1 MVGKECVRPICT
13 KHSDWCGLAGIV
25 QAIVETFPKNCAL
38 MFPPAPMQPMS
49 FLSSFKPVPSD
60 ADEDDDDDTLG
71 TGGNLP
77 KFSTSTP
84 THSGSRGGS
93 AGLFGTGS
101 QGGSAGLFGAGS
113 EGWSAGLFGT
123 GSQGGSAGL
132 FDEAPSFTS
141 GALPHGGTFSLALD
155 NVAVPGTSAHAR
167 GSHAGDLDLGEEADD
182 EGDPEKGTNKDG
194 SVDPTLD
201 ADEMAILESIILQAA
216 PQSCPPVMP
225 KSGDKWAATHFE
237 GGSASSE
244 SSAEDHG
251 DTRPSSHSSRKGGTP
266 TKASSPDQ
274 WSPADINTVWQLQ
287 YKADF
292 QRFKVYHEKHISSND
307 KKTINTINHSAYLT
321 EARNTPNTMIAQ
333 CVFSVATYQAV
344 LQRPGGDVAKFDQEA
359 KYFKKGAS
367 GSRAPDAEKV
377 PIDRVMLVWLQ
388 HEDGRDMVYSD
399 PDGFGC
405 PGTMGL
411 WDLHSPG
418 ALARGR
424 MIMDSGIVDAN
435 FCLLCAFW
443 STNNETLNNH
453 IRKHYRTGL
462 TCPADGFTTS
472 SVAVMKAHMEKEHGY
487 KGKRAGQAKKPK
499 GKG

>member
-1 MVGKECVRPICT
+1 
-13 KHSDWCGLAGIV
+13 
-25 QAIVETFPKNCAL
+25 
-38 MFPPAPMQPMS
+38 MQPMS
-49 FLSSFKPVPSD
+49 FLSSFKPVPSN
-60 ADEDDDDDTLG
+60 ADEDDDDNTLG
-71 TGGNLP
+71 TGRNLP

-93 AGLFGTGS
+93 AGLFGTSS
-101 QGGSAGLFGAGS
+101 QGGSAGLFGTGS
-113 EGWSAGLFGT
+113 QGWSAGLFGT
-123 GSQGGSAGL
+123 GSQGGSASL
-132 FDEAPSFTS
+132 IDEAPSFTS

-155 NVAVPGTSAHAR
+155 NVAVPGTSAHSH
-167 GSHAGDLDLGEEADD
+167 GSYAGDLDLGEEADD
-182 EGDPEKGTNKDG
+182 EGDPEKGTSKDS

-225 KSGDKWAATHFE
+225 KSGDKRAATHFE
-237 GGSASSE
+237 GGSASLE
-244 SSAEDHG
+244 SSAEDHS
-251 DTRPSSHSSRKGGTP
+251 DTRPSSRSSRKGGTP

-274 WSPADINTVWQLQ
+274 WSPADINTVRQLQ

-307 KKTINTINHSAYLT
+307 KKTINTINHSTYLT
-321 EARNTPNTMIAQ
+321 EARNTPNTVIAQ
-333 CVFSVATYQAV
+333 CVFSRATYRAV
-344 LQRPGGDVAKFDQEA
+344 LQRRGGDVAKFDQEA

-367 GSRAPDAEKV
+367 GSQAPDTEKV
-377 PIDRVMLVWLQ
+377 PIDRVMLVCQ

-453 IRKHYRTGL
+453 IQKHYRMGL
-462 TCPADGFTTS
+462 TCPADGFMTS

>member
-1 MVGKECVRPICT
+1 MVRLLHVTRQAACAQCERAVGRFLTSIDNTLQKHVPIQAQGPLVANTLTTVFQFQMSIWHMVGEECVRPICT

-49 FLSSFKPVPSD
+49 FLSSFKPVPSN

-84 THSGSRGGS
+84 THSGSWGGS

-113 EGWSAGLFGT
+113 QGWSAGLFGT

-182 EGDPEKGTNKDG
+182 EGDPEKGTSKDG

-244 SSAEDHG
+244 LSAEDHG
-251 DTRPSSHSSRKGGTP
+251 DTRPSSRSSRKGGMP
-266 TKASSPDQ
+266 TRHLPLISGA
-274 WSPADINTVWQLQ
+274 QLTSTQ
-287 YKADF
+287 YGSYSI
-292 QRFKVYHEKHISSND
+292 RRISSVS
-307 KKTINTINHSAYLT
+307 KFTMRSIFPPMIRRLSTPLT
-321 EARNTPNTMIAQ
+321 T
-333 CVFSVATYQAV
+333 
-344 LQRPGGDVAKFDQEA
+344 
-359 KYFKKGAS
+359 
-367 GSRAPDAEKV
+367 AP
-377 PIDRVMLVWLQ
+377 
-388 HEDGRDMVYSD
+388 
-399 PDGFGC
+399 
-405 PGTMGL
+405 T
-411 WDLHSPG
+411 
-418 ALARGR
+418 
-424 MIMDSGIVDAN
+424 
-435 FCLLCAFW
+435 
-443 STNNETLNNH
+443 
-453 IRKHYRTGL
+453 
-462 TCPADGFTTS
+462 
-472 SVAVMKAHMEKEHGY
+472 
-487 KGKRAGQAKKPK
+487 
-499 GKG
+499 